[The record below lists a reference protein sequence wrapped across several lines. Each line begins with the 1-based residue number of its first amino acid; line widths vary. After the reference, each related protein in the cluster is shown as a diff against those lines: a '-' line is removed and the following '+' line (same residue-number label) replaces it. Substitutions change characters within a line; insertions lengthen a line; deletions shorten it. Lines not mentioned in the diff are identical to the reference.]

1 MRVESTSFGELPF
14 SALFRAYAA
23 GDAALA
29 PFYHRFP
36 ADEAALKAAVRE
48 EWSGDRA
55 ALVDLLTRFNA
66 PFSPHAAATA
76 NIRRLADPRSRVV
89 VTGQQVTIAGGPAF
103 TAWKAL
109 TAIATARSLEAAAGV
124 PVIPVFW
131 MADEDSDLAEITSLG
146 FPTRDGWHTET
157 LALDSIAA
165 HAAAFV
171 PVGADRGRFFDALA
185 EQLPESEF
193 KPDIMGMLR
202 DAYPDDAISLVD
214 GFARLLTS
222 LFSKHGL
229 VLAGSNHPDIKA
241 ILADPMALAAERHAE
256 IETALR
262 SRSEGIAAIYHAQA
276 QVGATLLFE
285 HHPDKGRMRIDA
297 GGSALAADIRR
308 DPARYSPNVFLRPIL
323 QDALLPT
330 AAYVAG
336 PAEAAYYA
344 QMGEMYPIFGRRM
357 PVILPRWS
365 VTVVEPAIARH
376 LEDMP
381 MPWTS
386 FRGRAED
393 VERDL
398 LAHMSL
404 PDVDRCMD
412 TWRQNLA
419 DIAAKHVDFT
429 RSVDPTLAATAESI
443 VKEQQNALEKLRQK
457 LLKSLKTKEETR
469 LRRAHQ
475 IRQGLFPNG
484 SLQEREW
491 ALIHPMV
498 RHGLDFYDRALEALA
513 GCPTDRHHRIYP

>member
-1 MRVESTSFGELPF
+1 MRVESTAFGELPF
-14 SALFRAYAA
+14 SALFRAYVA

-29 PFYHRFP
+29 PFYHGFP
-36 ADEAALKAAVRE
+36 ADEATLMAAVRE

-55 ALVDLLTRFNA
+55 TLTDLLNRFNA
-66 PFSPHAAATA
+66 PYSPHEAALA
-76 NIRRLADPRSRVV
+76 NIRQLADPRSRVV
-89 VTGQQVTIAGGPAF
+89 VTGQQVSIGGGPAF

-109 TAIATARSLEAAAGV
+109 TAIATARSLESATGV

-131 MADEDSDLAEITSLG
+131 LADEDSDLAEITSLG

-157 LALDSIAA
+157 LTPDSDAA

-171 PVGADRGRFFDALA
+171 PVGADRGRFFDDVAA
-185 EQLPESEF
+185 HVPESDF
-193 KPDIMGMLR
+193 KADVMAMLR
-202 DAYPDDAISLVD
+202 AAYPEDGITLVD
-214 GFARLLTS
+214 GFAGLLTA

-229 VLAGSNHPDIKA
+229 VLAGSTHPDIKA
-241 ILADPMALAAERHAE
+241 VLAEPMAIAAERHAD

-262 SRSEGIAAIYHAQA
+262 SRSDGIASLYHAQA
-276 QVGATLLFE
+276 HVGSTLLFE
-285 HHPDKGRMRIDA
+285 HHPENGRTRIDA
-297 GGSALAADIRR
+297 GGSELAADIRR
-308 DPARYSPNVFLRPIL
+308 DPARFSPNVFLRPIL
-323 QDALLPT
+323 QDTLLPT
-330 AAYVAG
+330 VAYVAG

-344 QMGEMYPIFGRRM
+344 QMGDLYPIFGRRM

-386 FRGRAED
+386 FRGRIED

-398 LAHMSL
+398 LAHMAL
-404 PDVDRCMD
+404 PDVDHCMD
-412 TWRQNLA
+412 TWRQGLA
-419 DIAAKHVDFT
+419 HIASTHVEFT

-457 LLKSLKTKEETR
+457 LLKSLRTKEETR

-484 SLQEREW
+484 ALQEREW
-491 ALIHPMV
+491 ALIYPMM
-498 RHGLDFYDRALEALA
+498 RHGVDFYDRALDALA
-513 GCPTDRHHRIYP
+513 GCPTDRHYRLYP

>member
-23 GDAALA
+23 GDERLA

-36 ADEAALKAAVRE
+36 AHDASLKAAVRE
-48 EWSGDRA
+48 EWAGDRTT
-55 ALVDLLTRFNA
+55 LIDLLTRFNT
-66 PFSPHAAATA
+66 PFTPHGAAQA
-76 NIRRLADPRSRVV
+76 NIRRLADPHSRVV

-131 MADEDSDLAEITSLG
+131 LADEDSDLAEITSLG

-157 LALDSIAA
+157 LTLGSDAA

-171 PVGADRGRFFDALA
+171 PVGSDRGRFFDALA
-185 EQLPESEF
+185 DHLPESDF
-193 KPDIMGMLR
+193 KGDAMAMLR
-202 DAYPDDAISLVD
+202 AAYPDDAITLVD
-214 GFARLLTS
+214 GFARFLTA

-241 ILADPMALAAERHAE
+241 VLAEPMSLASERQAD

-262 SRSEGIAAIYHAQA
+262 SRSERIDAIHHAQA
-276 QVGATLLFE
+276 HVGATLLFE
-285 HHPDKGRMRIDA
+285 HHPVKGRTRIDA

-308 DPARYSPNVFLRPIL
+308 DPWRYSPNVFLRPIL
-323 QDALLPT
+323 QDTLLPT

-336 PAEAAYYA
+336 PAEVAYYA
-344 QMGEMYPIFGRRM
+344 QMGDLYPIFGRRM

-365 VTVVEPAIARH
+365 VTVAEPAIARH

-393 VERDL
+393 VEREL
-398 LAHMSL
+398 LAHMAL

-412 TWRQNLA
+412 TWRRNLA
-419 DIAAKHVDFT
+419 DIATKHVEFT

-484 SLQEREW
+484 ALQEREW
-491 ALIHPMV
+491 ALIYPMV
-498 RHGLDFYDRALEALA
+498 RHGVDFYDRALEALA
-513 GCPTDRHHRIYP
+513 ESPTDRHHRIFP